1 MISNEFVSSSYIA
14 YKLKKVI
21 HQVFTIFYVF
31 SIGAIV
37 NPLVTSCWW
46 YSSACS
52 KGPLHTFAEPSLSTS
67 SASNH
72 DFFSLIPGIM
82 LTRQFATCSNVLKLS
97 SRTII
102 LASGYFLLVVFGST
116 TEVVKLSKFSYKN
129 ISRNIVVLARLFSI
143 FINSMLQQRKFKVI
157 THGKTLN
164 SCYV

>member
-1 MISNEFVSSSYIA
+1 MSIGTYWLYMIVTTLISKYNKTPSYFQSARLVISNECVISSYIA
-14 YKLKKVI
+14 YTLKRVI

-37 NPLVTSCWW
+37 NPLMTSCWW

-52 KGPLHTFAEPSLSTS
+52 KGPLHTSAEPSLSTS

-72 DFFSLIPGIM
+72 DFFSLIPGII

-102 LASGYFLLVVFGST
+102 LASGYFLFVVFGST
-116 TEVVKLSKFSYKN
+116 TEVVKIFRNFHIKN
-129 ISRNIVVLARLFSI
+129 LVGIQLF
-143 FINSMLQQRKFKVI
+143 
-157 THGKTLN
+157 
-164 SCYV
+164 